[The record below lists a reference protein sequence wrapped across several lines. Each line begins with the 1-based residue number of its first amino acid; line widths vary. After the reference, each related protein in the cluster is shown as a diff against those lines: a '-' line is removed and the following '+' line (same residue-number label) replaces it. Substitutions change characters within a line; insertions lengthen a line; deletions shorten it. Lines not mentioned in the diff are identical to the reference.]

1 MQKIILTSL
10 LVFFIGGQ
18 IASAE
23 VSPATPE
30 IKDASVDGDN
40 SNVQQD
46 EFIKI
51 MEDNLYFEKQKRQ
64 LVNEVALEKL
74 RSELKKL
81 RGTATSPVMPAMTE
95 TSAPREVV
103 SKPNVILVSKIGG
116 LTKVLVSE
124 GGSKHYLS
132 RGERFS
138 SGGKNYILIMDSA
151 GRYQVKEHQQ

>member
-74 RSELKKL
+74 RSELK
-81 RGTATSPVMPAMTE
+81 
-95 TSAPREVV
+95 
-103 SKPNVILVSKIGG
+103 N
-116 LTKVLVSE
+116 
-124 GGSKHYLS
+124 
-132 RGERFS
+132 
-138 SGGKNYILIMDSA
+138 
-151 GRYQVKEHQQ
+151 